1 MGILKRGSRLPGTI
15 KGLFFLLRGEIF
27 VSRKACYFIAHIA
40 DLSKWIRKY
49 KNSSWNDF
57 YLPKINYNKRE
68 ELYEYII
75 ETQKIDSEPIDYLE
89 FGVSTGNSF
98 RWWTNR
104 LQNKESKF
112 YGFDTFSGLPEDWGP
127 FKKGEMN
134 NNNIPPEIEGDRHA
148 FYQGLFQQTL
158 IPFLSNYNSQSRKV
172 IHLDAD
178 LYSAT
183 LFVLTTIYPYL
194 KSGDI
199 LLFDE
204 FNVPMHEFKAFK
216 DWSEAFYV
224 EYDVLGGVNNFY
236 QTAIRIL

>member
-1 MGILKRGSRLPGTI
+1 MGILKRGSRLPGII
-15 KGLFFLLRGEIF
+15 KGLFFLLRGDIF
-27 VSRKACYFIAHIA
+27 IFRKASYFFSHIA
-40 DLSKWIRKY
+40 DLSIWIKKH
-49 KNSSWNDF
+49 KNSGWNDF
-57 YLPKINYNKRE
+57 YSPKFNYNKRE
-68 ELYEYII
+68 ELHEYVI

-89 FGVSTGNSF
+89 FGVSTGSSF
-98 RWWTNR
+98 RWWINR

-134 NNNIPPEIEGDRHA
+134 NNNIPPEIEDNRHA

-158 IPFLSNYNSQSRKV
+158 IPFLKNYNSRSRKV

-183 LFVLTTIYPYL
+183 LYVLTTIHPYL

-199 LLFDE
+199 LFFDE

-224 EYDVLGGVNNFY
+224 EYEVLGSVNNFY
-236 QTAIRIL
+236 QTAIMIL